1 MRTLLLP
8 MTDSQG
14 QESVLSTAFHLA
26 ERFDSHLTG
35 LFIRPDP
42 RSAIPFM
49 GEGLTADAIQDLV
62 EASEREGRQ
71 RAEKAKATF
80 EATARDHN
88 ITSGDGLGDKSGP
101 SWAWQEI
108 IGFIAD
114 RAGRETRVADLAI
127 LPQPGEAAP
136 RDAGDLLHEVLYRSG
151 RPLMMVPTGSSSKIG
166 RRIVVAWNG
175 SAESTRSVAAAL
187 PLLHRADSI
196 VLLGVGEPDPDR
208 PGLDALA
215 TYLGRHG
222 LKTQSEQIE
231 IGKDGVGATLIAG
244 LKEREA
250 DLLVM
255 GAFSHSRWREM
266 VLGGVTRHAI
276 QRAPIPVFMSH

>member
-1 MRTLLLP
+1 
-8 MTDSQG
+8 MTDGQG
-14 QESVLSTAFHLA
+14 QDSVLTAAFQLA
-26 ERFDSHLTG
+26 RTYKSHLTG

-71 RAEKAKATF
+71 RAEQAKTAF
-80 EATARDHN
+80 ESAAKTHKVPA
-88 ITSGDGLGDKSGP
+88 GDGLEKKAAP
-101 SWAWQEI
+101 SCEWQEI
-108 IGFIAD
+108 VGFIAD
-114 RAGRETRVADLAI
+114 RVGRETRVADLAV
-127 LPQPGEAAP
+127 LPQPGDGAP

-151 RPLMMVPTGSSSKIG
+151 RPLMMIPAQCPSEIG
-166 RRIVVAWNG
+166 RRIVIAWNG

-187 PLLHRADSI
+187 PLLERAESVRI
-196 VLLGVGEPDPDR
+196 LGIGEPDPDR
-208 PGLDALA
+208 PGLEALA
-215 TYLGRHG
+215 TYLARHG
-222 LKTQSEQIE
+222 IESEAEQIE
-231 IGKDGVGATLIAG
+231 TGEDGAGATLMSA
-244 LKEREA
+244 LVKRQA

-276 QRAPIPVFMSH
+276 QNAPIPAFMSH